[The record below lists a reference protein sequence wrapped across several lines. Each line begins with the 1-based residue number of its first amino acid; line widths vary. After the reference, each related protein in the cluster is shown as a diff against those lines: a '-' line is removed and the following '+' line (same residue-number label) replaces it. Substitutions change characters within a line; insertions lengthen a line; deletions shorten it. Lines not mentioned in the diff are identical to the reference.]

1 MLAEMLTMPLLA
13 FRLFFSRPRL
23 FLLGVFPGL
32 FTMAASAGLV
42 YALWDHLLQGR
53 SLWIVVPT
61 LIISLLVLWLIV
73 GKLAL
78 LPVEDA
84 IVDECQR
91 ALWGEVRLP
100 SPPLTVK
107 RMFRE
112 GLVSTLV
119 ALGSL
124 GLLILSLIP
133 LLTPLEFVFTCWI
146 AAYSFLSTIYIRR
159 VDSARGRLT
168 LFFGHP
174 MGHFL
179 LGAFLNF
186 LLFVPVLNVFLLGYA
201 QILAALVYFHQEEH
215 SSLLRN
221 A

>member
-1 MLAEMLTMPLLA
+1 MLRLPLHAAQLQ
-13 FRLFFSRPRL
+13 FTRPKLFA
-23 FLLGVFPGL
+23 LGLFPGL
-32 FTMAASAGLV
+32 FTLVASIGVV
-42 YALWDHLLQGR
+42 YALWDNLLQGR
-53 SLWIVVPT
+53 SLWIVVPF
-61 LIISLLVLWLIV
+61 LFVSLLLLWLVI

-100 SPPLTVK
+100 SPRLTLK
-107 RMFRE
+107 RLVRE

-119 ALGSL
+119 TVGSL
-124 GLLILSLIP
+124 GILVLSFVP
-133 LLTPLEFVFTCWI
+133 VLTPFEFVFTCWI
-146 AAYSFLSTIYIRR
+146 AAYSFLSTIYVRR
-159 VDSARGRLT
+159 VESARGRLT

-179 LGAFLNF
+179 LGAFLYF

-201 QILAALVYFHQEEH
+201 QVLASLVYFHEEEEARLTH
-215 SSLLRN
+215 RR
-221 A
+221 